1 MKSEG
6 LWAGPPP
13 LCTLLVA
20 LGKDLFSAP
29 LAPVLLGIFENY
41 VQNLVENHSASRLLL

>member
-13 LCTLLVA
+13 LCTLLFVQ
-20 LGKDLFSAP
+20 KDLVSAP
-29 LAPVLLGIFENY
+29 LAPVLGIFENY
-41 VQNLVENHSASRLLL
+41 VQNLGDNHSASRLLL